1 MIPYFI
7 KRGIRV
13 YAFKKRNKSI
23 FIGPYVEVDPA
34 TTRVGKNCTINFYTK
49 ISHTEVG
56 DYTYFS
62 ANCQVMHAIIGSF
75 CSIGPGVKIG
85 LGSHPTNLIASSPIF
100 YSTSKVVNN
109 MNWVDRDYHDEFS
122 NVRIEDNV
130 WVGAN
135 AYIMNDVE
143 IGEGAICAAGSVVTK
158 NVPPYAIVGGV
169 PARVIKYRF
178 DEETIERL
186 IQLKIFER
194 SDKWLKEHLSGAVTP
209 EDLLGSK
216 RALKA

>member
-1 MIPYFI
+1 
-7 KRGIRV
+7 
-13 YAFKKRNKSI
+13 
-23 FIGPYVEVDPA
+23 
-34 TTRVGKNCTINFYTK
+34 
-49 ISHTEVG
+49 
-56 DYTYFS
+56 
-62 ANCQVMHAIIGSF
+62 MHAIIGSF